1 MMNDDDK
8 SLKIFCLI
16 SAWRLPLE
24 KRPRSHVES
33 YTFRHRKIL
42 YQISQF
48 SKKPE
53 PQKAC
58 RYKHIQASENSSQNV
73 SVQKKKARAKG
84 GMQVQSLICCFK
96 GGLLQKV
103 SKRIQIWKRLFYWLS
118 CCALFCI
125 FEEFRG
131 ASQFQ
136 CWQYNDFLQ
145 VYHIKGQQETHTV
158 QLYHHG
164 SMLGNM
170 VYQWFLPK
178 KSLKDLLCVFTEP
191 HLPRR
196 LKPHKYAL
204 STLSPMS
211 TPRRQIRSSISWVE
225 IYFVRMEPQGVFH
238 SKPCRATTIRKKL
251 SDSDWAHLPCIV
263 ASVTVRKE
271 KLCLDMEVENIC
283 ENISEQRPKIF
294 LNTELLVDIW
304 GEDMVRP
311 LSREAAIRWSDHT
324 MSICWHLTRSDQTR
338 SNLMRSDSTRSDQ
351 MRHSDSLPSADL
363 LQRLWGIGLAFGG
376 LVAEYDE
383 EEGGVSVGEFPS
395 EQSEALGLSTEFI
408 RGPFRPC
415 LFASKLIWQ

>member
-42 YQISQF
+42 HKMSQF

-170 VYQWFLPK
+170 VYQWFRKLSAK
-178 KSLKDLLCVFTEP
+178 KKFERSALCIYRAAPPQTSQ
-191 HLPRR
+191 
-196 LKPHKYAL
+196 A
-204 STLSPMS
+204 S
-211 TPRRQIRSSISWVE
+211 QIRP
-225 IYFVRMEPQGVFH
+225 FN
-238 SKPCRATTIRKKL
+238 T
-251 SDSDWAHLPCIV
+251 
-263 ASVTVRKE
+263 VTNVNAKAA
-271 KLCLDMEVENIC
+271 N
-283 ENISEQRPKIF
+283 KIF
-294 LNTELLVDIW
+294 NILGWNIFCTY
-304 GEDMVRP
+304 GT
-311 LSREAAIRWSDHT
+311 A
-324 MSICWHLTRSDQTR
+324 RSV
-338 SNLMRSDSTRSDQ
+338 
-351 MRHSDSLPSADL
+351 P
-363 LQRLWGIGLAFGG
+363 
-376 LVAEYDE
+376 
-383 EEGGVSVGEFPS
+383 
-395 EQSEALGLSTEFI
+395 
-408 RGPFRPC
+408 
-415 LFASKLIWQ
+415 